1 MCLFIFSLHYILAEY
16 SVLSVLKRR
25 MRNLQYCWLTT
36 CGGGQGSTNHELLYP
51 LGNHVSAL
59 NNYFFHSKRYIQY
72 CLAKGTSVYLLLLF
86 HHEVVSTSLRP
97 DGLQHTRPPCPSP
110 ASGAGFKLKSI
121 ELVMPSYHLILYRPL
136 LFLPSVFPSIR
147 VFSNESVLC
156 IR

>member
-1 MCLFIFSLHYILAEY
+1 MLVNYLWGRSRKH
-16 SVLSVLKRR
+16 KP
-25 MRNLQYCWLTT
+25 WD
-36 CGGGQGSTNHELLYP
+36 HELLYP

-86 HHEVVSTSLRP
+86 HHGVVSTSLRP

-121 ELVMPSYHLILYRPL
+121 ELVMPSYYLILCRPL